1 MLSQHVLTLTI
12 FLFFLVCFCHSLH
25 DRLTSVTPLYPG
37 DKLVSD
43 NGGMFALGFFNL
55 TTVNSTRSLYLG
67 IWYNNIPERTYVWV
81 ANRNSPI
88 TTPSAKL
95 VLTNTSRLVLSD
107 SEGRVVWAT
116 DNSVVAGGSGTGT
129 GGSGVLRST
138 GSFELELQLPNGT
151 AGVVWKS
158 LDHPTD
164 TILPTFR
171 LWTNYRAHTAV
182 RVVAWK
188 GPRDPSAGEFSLSG
202 DPGSRGLQIV
212 IWRGTGT
219 GTAGGRSWRSGV
231 WNGAGAF
238 SSINRFV
245 YSQVVDDGGTIYAA
259 YNAAG
264 GPTTHWKLD
273 YTGNVSLR
281 VWNVESSSWSVLFE
295 GPGTGC
301 LGYGAC
307 GPFGY
312 CDATGRDGGV
322 QECKCLDGFE
332 PEDGFFRDF
341 SRGCRRK
348 EALQA
353 CGGGG
358 EGGGGRRHYF
368 LALPGMKVP
377 DKFLY
382 VRNRSFEECAAEC
395 DRNCSC
401 TAYAYANLS
410 GIVTM
415 SATSDVSRCLLW
427 MGELVDTGKDSDLG
441 ENLYLRLAGSP
452 GNNNK
457 KKIGSMA
464 MEIVLP
470 VMACLLMLT
479 SCVCLVTIC
488 KSRAR
493 TRRWNKEA
501 HERSV
506 HGFWDQNP
514 ELSCTS
520 FAELKAA
527 TNSFHEANL
536 LGQGGFGK
544 VYKGTLEDGREVAV
558 KRLSNGS
565 EQGKEQ
571 LRNELV
577 LIASLQHKN
586 LVRLLG
592 CCIHEDEK
600 LLIYEYLP
608 NKSLDK
614 FLFDPA
620 LKSMLD
626 WPKRFNIIKGV
637 ARGILYLHQDSRM
650 VIIHRD
656 LKASNIL
663 LDAEM
668 DPKISDFGIAR
679 IFGCREQQRL
689 HVA

>member
-470 VMACLLMLT
+470 
-479 SCVCLVTIC
+479 
-488 KSRAR
+488 
-493 TRRWNKEA
+493 
-501 HERSV
+501 
-506 HGFWDQNP
+506 
-514 ELSCTS
+514 
-520 FAELKAA
+520 
-527 TNSFHEANL
+527 
-536 LGQGGFGK
+536 
-544 VYKGTLEDGREVAV
+544 GTLEDGREVAV

-565 EQGKEQ
+565 EQ
-571 LRNELV
+571 
-577 LIASLQHKN
+577 
-586 LVRLLG
+586 
-592 CCIHEDEK
+592 
-600 LLIYEYLP
+600 
-608 NKSLDK
+608 
-614 FLFDPA
+614 DPA

-626 WPKRFNIIKGV
+626 WPKRGYMSPEYTMEGIFSVKSDTYSF
-637 ARGILYLHQDSRM
+637 GILLLEIVSGLKISAPPHLLTGYPSLIAYAWNLWKDGTAREFVDAMVVESRCSLDEALQCIHIGLLCVQDSPNDRPLM
-650 VIIHRD
+650 SLVVSMLNNEAAPRPVPSQP
-656 LKASNIL
+656 LFFA
-663 LDAEM
+663 
-668 DPKISDFGIAR
+668 
-679 IFGCREQQRL
+679 QRYHEAL
-689 HVA
+689 ATRGDYSEHSANDVSLSMLQGR

>member
-12 FLFFLVCFCHSLH
+12 LLFFLVCFCHSLH

-67 IWYNNIPERTYVWV
+67 IW
-81 ANRNSPI
+81 
-88 TTPSAKL
+88 
-95 VLTNTSRLVLSD
+95 
-107 SEGRVVWAT
+107 
-116 DNSVVAGGSGTGT
+116 
-129 GGSGVLRST
+129 
-138 GSFELELQLPNGT
+138 
-151 AGVVWKS
+151 
-158 LDHPTD
+158 
-164 TILPTFR
+164 

-273 YTGNVSLR
+273 HTGNVSLR

-301 LGYGAC
+301 LRYGAC

-312 CDATGRDGGV
+312 CEATGRDGGV

-341 SRGCRRK
+341 SRG
-348 EALQA
+348 
-353 CGGGG
+353 
-358 EGGGGRRHYF
+358 RHYF

-650 VIIHRD
+650 AWNLWKDGTAREFVDATVVDVESRCSLDEALQCIH
-656 LKASNIL
+656 IGL
-663 LDAEM
+663 LCVQDSPNDRPLMSLVVSMLNNEAA
-668 DPKISDFGIAR
+668 PRPVPSQPLFFA
-679 IFGCREQQRL
+679 QRYHEAL
-689 HVA
+689 ATRADYSEHSANHVSLSMLQGR